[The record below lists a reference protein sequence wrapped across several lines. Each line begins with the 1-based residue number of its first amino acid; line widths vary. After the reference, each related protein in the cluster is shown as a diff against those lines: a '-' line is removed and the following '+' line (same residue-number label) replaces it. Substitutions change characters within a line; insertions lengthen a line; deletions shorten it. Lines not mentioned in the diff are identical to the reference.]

1 MNYYD
6 VKDTVQNLVA
16 HVADLEEKLAEVS
29 KIALNSIYG
38 KKQAALEAKID
49 QIIARLTELEAEAY
63 DADKVKSAIKEL
75 REELLHTTKDP
86 EYTPFFIVKLE
97 DSQ

>member
-6 VKDTVQNLVA
+6 IKDTVQNLVA
-16 HVADLEEKLAEVS
+16 HVGELDTKLTAMS
-29 KIALNSIYG
+29 KL
-38 KKQAALEAKID
+38 QD
-49 QIIARLTELEAEAY
+49 RIIARLTELEAEAY

-75 REELLHTTKDP
+75 RSELIYAQKDP
-86 EYTPFFIVKLE
+86 AYAPYFIVKLE

>member
-16 HVADLEEKLAEVS
+16 HVGELDKTVKYLD
-29 KIALNSIYG
+29 
-38 KKQAALEAKID
+38 KKATILSEIQDRIM
-49 QIIARLTELEAEAY
+49 IRLDVLEAEAY

-75 REELLHTTKDP
+75 REELLQTQKDP
-86 EYTPFFIVKLE
+86 EYSPFFIVKLE

>member
-16 HVADLEEKLAEVS
+16 HVGELDKKLTVLS
-29 KIALNSIYG
+29 KMQDS
-38 KKQAALEAKID
+38 
-49 QIIARLTELEAEAY
+49 IIARLTEIEAEAY

-75 REELLHTTKDP
+75 REELQHTTKDP

>member
-16 HVADLEEKLAEVS
+16 HVADLDKKVKEHSHLLGRIEV
-29 KIALNSIYG
+29 
-38 KKQAALEAKID
+38 
-49 QIIARLTELEAEAY
+49 RLDELEAEAY

-75 REELLHTTKDP
+75 REELKEVQKDP
-86 EYTPFFIVKLE
+86 DYRPYFIVKLE

>member
-6 VKDTVQNLVA
+6 IKDTVQNLVA
-16 HVADLEEKLAEVS
+16 HVGELDEKLKEVS
-29 KIALNSIYG
+29 KVALNSIYG

-75 REELLHTTKDP
+75 RSELIIAQQDP
-86 EYTPFFIVKLE
+86 TYTPYFIVKLE